1 MPQLRNMLTKDRY
14 YDITVATLTRMG
26 DEMGIFVSKE
36 KCIGCEACIS
46 SCPFEIIKME
56 DNIAMIGE
64 GCNLCG
70 SCVNACPVEAIV
82 IERETSI
89 KKMTGYSGVW
99 VFAEHRDNK
108 LMPVTYEL
116 LSAGRIL
123 ADKLNQKLGAV
134 LIGKEMSGFA
144 QELIGYGAD
153 EVYLAEDPL
162 LESYSDDGY
171 TMVMVDLIQ
180 EHKPEILLI
189 GATIIG
195 RSLSPRVGARLQTGL
210 TADCTG
216 LDINEDGNLLQTR
229 PAFGGNIM
237 ATIIS
242 PNTRPQ
248 MATVRPKVMK
258 RAEFDSSRTGTIIK
272 AATNLSSGDIHTRIL
287 QVIKETKE
295 RVNLDEAEIIV
306 SGGRGLQTKE
316 NFRLIRELADA
327 LNGTVGASRAAVD
340 AEWIS
345 HHHQVGQTGKTVC
358 PKLYIACG
366 ISGAIQ
372 HLAGMQSSD
381 CIVAINKDPDAP
393 IFNVATYG
401 IVGDIFEV
409 VPKLISRLSQQF

>member
-1 MPQLRNMLTKDRY
+1 
-14 YDITVATLTRMG
+14 
-26 DEMGIFVSKE
+26 MGIFVSKE

-46 SCPFEIIKME
+46 SCPFGIIQME
-56 DNIAMIGE
+56 DDVAAVGE

-70 SCVNACPVEAIV
+70 SCVNVCPVEAIV
-82 IERETSI
+82 IERETMLE
-89 KKMTGYSGVW
+89 KMTGYRGVW
-99 VFAEHRDNK
+99 VFAEYRNDK
-108 LMPVTYEL
+108 LSTQTGMSVPHSLMSVTYEL
-116 LSAGRIL
+116 LLAGRVL
-123 ADKLNQKLGAV
+123 ADKLSQKLSVV
-134 LIGKEMSGFA
+134 LIGKDVSGFA

-171 TMVMVDLIQ
+171 TKVMVDLIR

-195 RSLSPRVGARLQTGL
+195 RSLSPRIAARLQTGL

-216 LDINEDGNLLQTR
+216 LDIDENNNLLQTR

-258 RAEFDSSRTGTIIK
+258 RAEFNPDRCGKIIPAK
-272 AATNLSSGDIHTRIL
+272 VNLSAGDIHTRIL

-306 SGGRGLQTKE
+306 SGGRGLQNKE
-316 NFRLIRELADA
+316 NFRLIRELADV

-409 VPKLISRLSQQF
+409 VPMLISKLRETV

>member
-1 MPQLRNMLTKDRY
+1 
-14 YDITVATLTRMG
+14 
-26 DEMGIFVSKE
+26 MGISVLKE
-36 KCIGCEACIS
+36 KCIGCEACLS
-46 SCPFEIIKME
+46 SCPFGIIQME
-56 DNIAMIGE
+56 DDIAMIGE
-64 GCNLCG
+64 GCSLCG
-70 SCVNACPVEAIV
+70 SCVDVCPVEAIV
-82 IERETSI
+82 IERETPAE
-89 KKMTGYSGVW
+89 KMSGYKGVW
-99 VFAEHRDNK
+99 VFAEHRDNR
-108 LMPVTYEL
+108 LVSVTYEL
-116 LSAGRIL
+116 VSAGRVL
-123 ADKLNQKLGAV
+123 ADKLNQRLGVV
-134 LIGKEMSGFA
+134 LIGKDVSGFA

-153 EVYLAEDPL
+153 EVYVAEDPL

-171 TMVMVDLIQ
+171 TKVMVDLIRK
-180 EHKPEILLI
+180 HKPEILLI
-189 GATIIG
+189 GATIVG
-195 RSLSPRVGARLQTGL
+195 RSLSPRVAARLQTGL

-216 LDINEDGNLLQTR
+216 LDIDENNNLLQTR

-258 RAEFDSSRTGTIIK
+258 KAEFNPDRAGTIIPVEV
-272 AATNLSSGDIHTRIL
+272 NLSSGDIHTRIL
-287 QVIKETKE
+287 EVVKEVKE

-306 SGGRGLQTKE
+306 SGGRGLQNKE
-316 NFRLIRELADA
+316 NFKLIRELADV

-393 IFNVATYG
+393 IFDVATYG
-401 IVGDIFEV
+401 IVGDLFEV
-409 VPKLISRLSQQF
+409 VPKLISRLSETV

>member
-1 MPQLRNMLTKDRY
+1 
-14 YDITVATLTRMG
+14 
-26 DEMGIFVSKE
+26 
-36 KCIGCEACIS
+36 
-46 SCPFEIIKME
+46 
-56 DNIAMIGE
+56 
-64 GCNLCG
+64 
-70 SCVNACPVEAIV
+70 
-82 IERETSI
+82 
-89 KKMTGYSGVW
+89 MTGHKGIW
-99 VFAEHRDNK
+99 VFAECRDNK
-108 LMPVTYEL
+108 LMSVTYEL
-116 LSAGRIL
+116 LSAGRML

-134 LIGKEMSGFA
+134 LMGNGVSGIA

-153 EVYLAEDPL
+153 EVYLAENSL
-162 LESYSDDGY
+162 LESYCDDGY
-171 TMVMVDLIQ
+171 AKVMVDLIR

-195 RSLSPRVGARLQTGL
+195 RSLSPRVAARLQTGL

-216 LDINEDGNLLQTR
+216 LDIDEKGNLLQTR

-258 RAEFDSSRTGTIIK
+258 KAEFNPDRTGKIIK
-272 AATNLSSGDIHTRIL
+272 AGVNLSSQDIHTKIL

-306 SGGRGLQTKE
+306 SGGRGLQNGE
-316 NFRLIRELADA
+316 NFKLIKELAD
-327 LNGTVGASRAAVD
+327 LLGGTVGASRAAVD

-393 IFNVATYG
+393 IFNVATCG

-409 VPKLISRLSQQF
+409 VPRLISKLKEMV